1 MAEEEGEEEGK
12 EEGVGRWVGT
22 KRGLA
27 LLAEALPSRANC
39 ACSQLWWGLS
49 SPLHPG
55 TIALPVARLQ
65 PPWFIAGPGQAT
77 LDG

>member
-1 MAEEEGEEEGK
+1 MEEEEGEEEGK

-39 ACSQLWWGLS
+39 ACSQL
-49 SPLHPG
+49 
-55 TIALPVARLQ
+55 
-65 PPWFIAGPGQAT
+65 
-77 LDG
+77 

>member
-1 MAEEEGEEEGK
+1 MMKEVEEKEKGVRGEKMAEEEEGEEEGK

-39 ACSQLWWGLS
+39 ACSQL
-49 SPLHPG
+49 
-55 TIALPVARLQ
+55 
-65 PPWFIAGPGQAT
+65 
-77 LDG
+77 